1 MDTLFSN
8 YEYLLENGD
17 RTLRKAAL
25 EIVEAGVRKVIPY
38 ESVKELVKF
47 DGQVIQIG
55 KMKILS

>member
-38 ESVKELVKF
+38 E
-47 DGQVIQIG
+47 
-55 KMKILS
+55 